1 MVIRL
6 QVRHD
11 TKANWETHNPVLAVG
26 EIGIETDNP
35 NDIKIKIGDGDRNWI
50 SLPYIDENVVHKKND
65 ETVGGIKTFSDS
77 VTFSNGIFI
86 PNDKRLNGL
95 ASNALYDSENNQID
109 TYYQKSLSN
118 KVAVTEED
126 DWNNFVEEGYYKV
139 DISAFGPYS
148 DKHTPNQ
155 FKSDMNPTGIL
166 LVFHN
171 DNIVTQM
178 YIPYINS
185 HMVYRSYNGTS
196 WTDWL
201 SLTDENAVHNVGDE
215 TIGGLKTFSDVTT
228 FSNGIYIPNGKML
241 NGLVSNALYDSENN
255 QIDTYYQKSLSNKV
269 AVTEDDDWNNFK
281 EEGYY
286 KVDIT
291 NFGSYLDK
299 HTPNQLKSDMNPT
312 GILLVFHNDSI
323 VTQMYIPYINSPI
336 VYRSYDGTAWTDW
349 LSIIDEHA
357 VHTIGDETIGG
368 VKTFSNDVIFSSG
381 ISIPSGEMLNGLVS
395 NALYDSKN
403 NQIDTYYQKSLSNK
417 AAVLATDDWN
427 NFTEE
432 GYYKVDIT
440 AFGSYLDKHT
450 PNQFKSDINSTG
462 ILLVFCNDD
471 MVTQMYIPYINSPIV
486 YRSYNGTT
494 WTDWLSISDDENAVH
509 IVGDETIEGVK
520 TFSNDVILGG
530 NVNFNNPG
538 DIAFTKEGLAF
549 LKQDSTGVVYISSK
563 NGAYIYLRP
572 NGENST
578 VGQVVIDSQG
588 TIDGNAKKDGAGNE
602 IVATYARKDEMQNY
616 AQTLG
621 LAAIVASKSMVSDEN
636 TYNALL
642 ELLDISVGTA
652 TDVIDSTI
660 SIPYTMSNNGIK
672 IVDVANKAQVDSCY
686 ERYNTANYF
695 IIDKTNKLV
704 QFPYDSVD
712 GRAVKL
718 GFKRASNGKTYEYDT
733 NLECTQSGLCTSG
746 TAVTFDIPFADTNY
760 TLTCP
765 YSAKTATGFTPS
777 QTGGYIAKGRIL
789 LSSVPTS

>member
-35 NDIKIKIGDGDRNWI
+35 NGTKIKIGDGNKNWI
-50 SLPYIDENVVHKKND
+50 NLPYTDENAVHKKND
-65 ETVGGIKTFSDS
+65 ETIGGMKVFSDGATFSS
-77 VTFSNGIFI
+77 GIFI
-86 PNDKRLNGL
+86 PSGKRLNGL

-118 KVAVTEED
+118 KVAVTE
-126 DWNNFVEEGYYKV
+126 
-139 DISAFGPYS
+139 
-148 DKHTPNQ
+148 T
-155 FKSDMNPTGIL
+155 
-166 LVFHN
+166 
-171 DNIVTQM
+171 
-178 YIPYINS
+178 
-185 HMVYRSYNGTS
+185 
-196 WTDWL
+196 
-201 SLTDENAVHNVGDE
+201 
-215 TIGGLKTFSDVTT
+215 
-228 FSNGIYIPNGKML
+228 
-241 NGLVSNALYDSENN
+241 
-255 QIDTYYQKSLSNKV
+255 
-269 AVTEDDDWNNFK
+269 DDWNNFK

-291 NFGSYLDK
+291 DFGSYLDK
-299 HTPNQLKSDMNPT
+299 HTPNQFKFDMNPT
-312 GILLVFHNDSI
+312 GILLVFHNDNI
-323 VTQMYIPYINSPI
+323 ITQMY
-336 VYRSYDGTAWTDW
+336 
-349 LSIIDEHA
+349 L
-357 VHTIGDETIGG
+357 
-368 VKTFSNDVIFSSG
+368 
-381 ISIPSGEMLNGLVS
+381 
-395 NALYDSKN
+395 
-403 NQIDTYYQKSLSNK
+403 
-417 AAVLATDDWN
+417 
-427 NFTEE
+427 
-432 GYYKVDIT
+432 
-440 AFGSYLDKHT
+440 
-450 PNQFKSDINSTG
+450 
-462 ILLVFCNDD
+462 
-471 MVTQMYIPYINSPIV
+471 PYINSPIV
-486 YRSYNGTT
+486 YRSYNGTS
-494 WTDWLSISDDENAVH
+494 WTDWLSIIAEDTTVVH
-509 IVGDETIEGVK
+509 TEGDETISGIK
-520 TFSNDVILGG
+520 TFNDNMILGG
-530 NVNFNNPG
+530 SVNFNSTG
-538 DIAFTKEGLAF
+538 SVAITKEGLAF
-549 LKQDSTGVVYISSK
+549 LKQESTGVVYIASR
-563 NGAYIYLRP
+563 NGTYIYLRP

-588 TIDGNAKKDGAGNE
+588 TIDGNAKRDGAGNE